1 MKRTLLT
8 AISVCLILASI
19 FGFFAASSGMDDISQ
34 ILRFKRNQKADI
46 IDFVDILDERV
57 AELKQNE
64 DERAEDEREFAES
77 VVTDDVGGTQLSQGQ
92 QQYNA
97 GANRIAKGQAEYD
110 AAEKL
115 YNEKLAEYRAA
126 EQQIS
131 DAEDQLA
138 EAKIQRDEG
147 QARLDAATPAYER
160 AKPVYDAI
168 NLIDSSDRISEYL
181 AKRGYTSV
189 QELKDA
195 IREYEAGQAEL
206 NEANAKIAD
215 AEQQLSDGKAQ
226 LADAKVQ
233 LDDGKAQLDAAKAQ
247 LDDGKAQLASA
258 KNQLSAGQSQL
269 NDNVDKMNDLR
280 DQLTKYDDVEDA
292 VKTGIATLMDI
303 DGIADKVTDETDYES
318 VLTAAREYA
327 EEDTDK
333 LTDELDVRQSLCSL
347 LRILCV
353 VGVIAG
359 IVGLAAALRPNGLKL
374 RLALLAGG
382 ITAVGAA
389 ALNIYGF
396 TKDYMYFAY
405 ALSDGSGDGSMQTLA
420 MLILLA
426 VALAA
431 AILSAVCVKSYNGAL
446 AGSAPKKEKPVKPYD
461 DDEED
466 EKPVPK
472 KAKRRRAEKPRS
484 LDYNDD
490 DDDDDEEEK
499 PLPKKA
505 ERRRSEA
512 PKDIGGIKD
521 IKELEEM
528 TRRLN
533 EETERLESEARQA
546 DYEAARREY
555 EEALKKF
562 EEARKR
568 SGQK

>member
-34 ILRFKRNQKADI
+34 ILRFKRNQRADI

-64 DERAEDEREFAES
+64 EQRAEDEREFAES
-77 VVTDDVGGTQLSQGQ
+77 VVTDDVGGTKLSQGQ
-92 QQYNA
+92 AQYNA
-97 GANRIAKGQAEYD
+97 GANRIAQGQAEYD

-115 YNEKLAEYRAA
+115 YNEKLAEYNAA
-126 EQQIS
+126 EQKIA

-138 EAKIQRDEG
+138 EAKLQRDAG
-147 QARLDAATPAYER
+147 QERLDAATPAYER
-160 AKPVYDAI
+160 AKPVYDVI

-181 AKRGYTSV
+181 ARHGYTSV

-206 NEANAKIAD
+206 SAANAKIAD
-215 AEQQLSDGKAQ
+215 AEQQLADGKAQ

-233 LDDGKAQLDAAKAQ
+233 LDNGKSQLDAAKAQ
-247 LDDGKAQLASA
+247 LDAGKAQLASA
-258 KNQLSAGQSQL
+258 KNQLNAGQTQL
-269 NDNVDKMNDLR
+269 NENVDKMNELK
-280 DQLTKYDDVEDA
+280 DQLTEFDDAEEA

-318 VLTAAREYA
+318 VLAAAREYT
-327 EEDTDK
+327 EEDTDR
-333 LTDELDVRQSLCSL
+333 LTAELDVRQSLCSL

-359 IVGLAAALRPNGLKL
+359 AAGLVAALRPNGLKL

-396 TKDYMYFAY
+396 TKDYMYFTY
-405 ALSDGSGDGSMQTLA
+405 ALSDVSGNGSMQSIA
-420 MLILLA
+420 MLVLLA
-426 VALAA
+426 VALIA
-431 AILSAVCVKSYNGAL
+431 AILAAVCVKSYNGAL
-446 AGSAPKKEKPVKPYD
+446 AGVAPEKAAPPRSCDDGVEEPAPKKEKQRRARKPKVRNYDDYDDDYD

-466 EKPVPK
+466 EKPASK
-472 KAKRRRAEKPRS
+472 KSKRRA
-484 LDYNDD
+484 
-490 DDDDDEEEK
+490 
-499 PLPKKA
+499 
-505 ERRRSEA
+505 EA
-512 PKDIGGIKD
+512 PKDIRD
-521 IKELEEM
+521 IEELEEM